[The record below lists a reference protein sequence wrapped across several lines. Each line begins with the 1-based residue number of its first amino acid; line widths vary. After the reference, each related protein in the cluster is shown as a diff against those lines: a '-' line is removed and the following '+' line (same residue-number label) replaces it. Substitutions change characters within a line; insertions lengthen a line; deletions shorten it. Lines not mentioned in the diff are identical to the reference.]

1 MDAHGFALLSAGLA
15 IGLAGIGTGIGVGF
29 LVGKSVEGIARQP
42 EASGAIQGVM
52 LIGIGFTE
60 AIALYALVISF
71 LLIFTGR

>member
-1 MDAHGFALLSAGLA
+1 
-15 IGLAGIGTGIGVGF
+15 

-71 LLIFTGR
+71 LLIFTTG

>member
-1 MDAHGFALLSAGLA
+1 MDAHGFALLAAGLGMGMA
-15 IGLAGIGTGIGVGF
+15 AIGTGIGIGF

-42 EASGAIQGVM
+42 EASGRIQGAM
-52 LIGIGFTE
+52 IIGIGFTE